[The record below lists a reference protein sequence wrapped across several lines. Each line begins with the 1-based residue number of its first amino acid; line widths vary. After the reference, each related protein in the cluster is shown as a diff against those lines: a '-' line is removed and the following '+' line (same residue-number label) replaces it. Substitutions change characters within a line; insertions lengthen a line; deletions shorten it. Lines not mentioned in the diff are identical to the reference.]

1 MAADWKEIMSST
13 TSDERNITH
22 SMFWEYDS
30 YTWKLHEIQLEVS
43 TEERV
48 DILTDNIEF
57 NSSAAS
63 DTK

>member
-1 MAADWKEIMSST
+1 MSLT

-22 SMFWEYDS
+22 SMFWDYDS

-43 TEERV
+43 TEKRV
-48 DILTDNIEF
+48 DILTDHIEF